1 MYCLR
6 VILGYLLCFPRQYRL
21 TIVFSFGIIHLV
33 HHVSTVSRVVHSN
46 PSRIITIIRTLFDI
60 RPMDIQ
66 VYHRSDAGPCAKLVN
81 RSSSMNSPHSI
92 PKDGKAIVGVAEP
105 FMCIFIPAVLFMCI
119 FIPMPMFIS
128 ISEDISGFPS
138 ANQVDLISLDIIS
151 MKSRQMG

>member
-1 MYCLR
+1 
-6 VILGYLLCFPRQYRL
+6 
-21 TIVFSFGIIHLV
+21 
-33 HHVSTVSRVVHSN
+33 
-46 PSRIITIIRTLFDI
+46 
-60 RPMDIQ
+60 MDIQ

-105 FMCIFIPAVLFMCI
+105 FMFI

-151 MKSRQMG
+151 LKSRQMG